1 MRTMLTAYRTEIGK
15 VRLINEDRAAVH
27 NGLNGFT
34 LAIVADG
41 MGGHQAGEIASKM
54 AVDLIQSH
62 LLSLHNVWDEATRP
76 QAIRRA
82 IVHANETVFEFAS
95 NQQRFYGMGTTVVA
109 TLASNK
115 DMAIG
120 HIGDSR
126 AYLWKASLKDK
137 AKGVSALHQVTEDH
151 SLVNELIRTG
161 QITPAEAGTHPRRNV
176 LTRALGTEK
185 QAEVDVMQLSWQ
197 QGDILMLCS
206 DGLSGLVKDS
216 VMEQVLGQDKD
227 LEWKADELVR
237 LALDAGG
244 DDNITVVLLE
254 NNEVNKSTKD
264 RGVDE

>member
-1 MRTMLTAYRTEIGK
+1 MLTAYRTDIGK
-15 VRLINEDRAAVH
+15 VRLINEDRAAVQ
-27 NGLNGFT
+27 NGINGFT

-54 AVDLIQSH
+54 AVELIQSH
-62 LLSLHNVWDEATRP
+62 LLGLTNVWDEHNRP
-76 QAIRRA
+76 AAIRRA

-126 AYLWKASLKDK
+126 AYLWKASVKDK
-137 AKGVSALHQVTEDH
+137 TKGAGSLRQVTEDH
-151 SLVNELIRTG
+151 SLVNELIKTG
-161 QITPAEAGTHPRRNV
+161 QITPAEASTHPRRNV

-185 QAEVDVMQLSWQ
+185 QAEVDVTQLTWQ
-197 QGDILMLCS
+197 HGDILLLCS

-216 VMEQVLGQDKD
+216 VLEQVLSQDRD

-254 NNEVNKSTKD
+254 NREINQSIQD
-264 RGVDE
+264 RGDDE

>member
-1 MRTMLTAYRTEIGK
+1 
-15 VRLINEDRAAVH
+15 
-27 NGLNGFT
+27 
-34 LAIVADG
+34 
-41 MGGHQAGEIASKM
+41 
-54 AVDLIQSH
+54 
-62 LLSLHNVWDEATRP
+62 
-76 QAIRRA
+76 
-82 IVHANETVFEFAS
+82 
-95 NQQRFYGMGTTVVA
+95 
-109 TLASNK
+109 
-115 DMAIG
+115 
-120 HIGDSR
+120 
-126 AYLWKASLKDK
+126 
-137 AKGVSALHQVTEDH
+137 
-151 SLVNELIRTG
+151 
-161 QITPAEAGTHPRRNV
+161 
-176 LTRALGTEK
+176 LGTEK